1 MTLDDCLVV
10 TPSST
15 IPKRL
20 EDLEKARGPL
30 PLYIGAHTKDPDK
43 MIKLVNLEGIEAGKA
58 FQANFCI
65 LAWTTANNADP
76 LVNQLIINQMS
87 IMTPGVAD
95 LISRLI
101 SGPAGGCMAHKLTVP
116 GVSRGVGINS
126 TTLISTHYQISSN
139 KMQILQCGDDDYFV
153 FFQQLHQYI
162 YIWAAS
168 NK

>member
-95 LISRLI
+95 LISR
-101 SGPAGGCMAHKLTVP
+101 
-116 GVSRGVGINS
+116 
-126 TTLISTHYQISSN
+126 
-139 KMQILQCGDDDYFV
+139 
-153 FFQQLHQYI
+153 
-162 YIWAAS
+162 
-168 NK
+168 